1 MFKRIG
7 SLLVTILA
15 IALLVYSAS
24 RSLDFISLTLPPD
37 KQILAWFGLAALDG
51 GLVCWLLAYL
61 YGSSGGWQRGISL
74 LMVIVDLVG
83 AVVMFS
89 MDTLYNTGQ
98 AGLTAQMTP
107 GDIQTAVL
115 ALSGIIALNIA
126 ATVAHHL
133 TDPGKLKQQAE
144 EEAFGAIEE
153 AALKQVAQNA
163 GSLAAEL
170 APQIAGD
177 WMINT
182 RAKYQAALGTGNPLS
197 LPASTWR
204 KKKQAEEA
212 DIIPLSPNG
221 KGAQE

>member
-7 SLLVTILA
+7 ALLVTILA

-24 RSLDFISLTLPPD
+24 RSLDFISLTLPAD

-51 GLVCWLLAYL
+51 GLICWLLAYM

-98 AGLTAQMTP
+98 AGLTAQMSP

-133 TDPGKLKQQAE
+133 TEPGRMRSQAE

-177 WMINT
+177 WMVNT
-182 RAKYQAALGTGNPLS
+182 RAKYQAALGAGHPLS
-197 LPASTWR
+197 LPTGETWR
-204 KKKQAEEA
+204 KKKSGEEQ
-212 DIIPLSPNG
+212 IIPLSVNG
-221 KGAQE
+221 KGGAE